1 MSERKPKITRV
12 RGRKTVERPP
22 PSIGEYEV
30 VDSWPPLSP
39 VPQLIE
45 RQPIRRSDGYHARAP
60 YVVIAI
66 IVVALIWLG
75 VILVISGL
83 LPIHMHTVTITPT
96 TIAIHPTFT
105 LPKATI
111 TTTIIST
118 KTSTITSTKV
128 TTTTITKTETIL
140 MTPSRSVNLQVADA
154 LTDLIR
160 KTPQGD
166 VENWR
171 MDSVKYLLSGFLHDG
186 ELDEFELKSLNETL
200 HQHLNL
206 TVDNNL
212 IALIMA
218 LQSAYSD
225 GNLNEEIDDICKL
238 ANHAL
243 DINEEDCKSVLSQAG
258 GSSGS

>member
-1 MSERKPKITRV
+1 MSERKPRITRV

-30 VDSWPPLSP
+30 ADSWPPLSP
-39 VPQLIE
+39 VPQVIE
-45 RQPIRRSDGYHARAP
+45 RQPIHRSDGYRARAL

-66 IVVALIWLG
+66 IVVVAIWLG
-75 VILVISGL
+75 VILAIHGL
-83 LPIHMHTVTITPT
+83 LPIHLHTVTVTPT
-96 TIAIHPTFT
+96 TIAIYPTFT

-118 KTSTITSTKV
+118 KTSTITKTV
-128 TTTTITKTETIL
+128 TIP
-140 MTPSRSVNLQVADA
+140 MTPSISVNLQVANA

-160 KTPQGD
+160 KTLQGNI
-166 VENWR
+166 ENWT
-171 MDSVKYLLSGFLHDG
+171 MDSVKYLLSGFLYDG
-186 ELDEFELKSLNETL
+186 ELEEFELKSLNETL

-206 TVDNNL
+206 TLDNNL

-218 LQSAYSD
+218 LQSAYSS

-243 DINEEDCKSVLSQAG
+243 GISEKDCRSVLSQSG
-258 GSSGS
+258 GSSRS

>member
-128 TTTTITKTETIL
+128 ATTTITKTETIS
-140 MTPSRSVNLQVADA
+140 MTPSISVNLQVANT

-160 KTPQGD
+160 KTPKGNI
-166 VENWR
+166 ESWR
-171 MDSVKYLLSGFLHDG
+171 MDSVKYLLSGFLYDG

-200 HQHLNL
+200 HQHLNITL
-206 TVDNNL
+206 DNNL

-218 LQSAYSD
+218 LQSAYSS
-225 GNLNEEIDDICKL
+225 GNLNEEIDDVCKL

-243 DINEEDCKSVLSQAG
+243 NISEEDCKSVLSQSG
-258 GSSGS
+258 GSSRS

>member
-1 MSERKPKITRV
+1 
-12 RGRKTVERPP
+12 
-22 PSIGEYEV
+22 
-30 VDSWPPLSP
+30 
-39 VPQLIE
+39 
-45 RQPIRRSDGYHARAP
+45 
-60 YVVIAI
+60 
-66 IVVALIWLG
+66 
-75 VILVISGL
+75 
-83 LPIHMHTVTITPT
+83 
-96 TIAIHPTFT
+96 
-105 LPKATI
+105 
-111 TTTIIST
+111 
-118 KTSTITSTKV
+118 
-128 TTTTITKTETIL
+128 

-160 KTPQGD
+160 KTLQGD

-171 MDSVKYLLSGFLHDG
+171 MDSVKYLLSGFLHDE

-218 LQSAYSD
+218 LQSAYSE

-243 DINEEDCKSVLSQAG
+243 DINEEECKSVLSQAG